1 MRRKTIPSRRA
12 VRFYMSEGTGDEA
25 LECLGVWSTAGKER
39 RGRLYSSPGPGLGRD
54 SELRYARSRNGLVSA
69 SDTCTGLEKLATI
82 GIGAS
87 SDRLSSFVW
96 GIGRTMDGRSH
107 HPCSNLRAQRTWTG
121 RHERSQETHN
131 PMRRDE
137 LDTHARML
145 RTWPRWLRRCPARQ
159 KRSAPSNKLC
169 DRSLRRPMRRDATS
183 AAADWGGTRRTI
195 PQLQARTGGTMD

>member
-12 VRFYMSEGTGDEA
+12 VHFYMSEGTGDEA

-82 GIGAS
+82 VIGAS

-96 GIGRTMDGRSH
+96 GIGRTMGGRGH
-107 HPCSNLRAQRTWTG
+107 HPCSLLARPKNVDGAPRTLTGEHTTQCAVTSWTRAHVTNMASLVAPLSIKAAAQR
-121 RHERSQETHN
+121 SKQ
-131 PMRRDE
+131 
-137 LDTHARML
+137 
-145 RTWPRWLRRCPARQ
+145 
-159 KRSAPSNKLC
+159 
-169 DRSLRRPMRRDATS
+169 
-183 AAADWGGTRRTI
+183 
-195 PQLQARTGGTMD
+195 